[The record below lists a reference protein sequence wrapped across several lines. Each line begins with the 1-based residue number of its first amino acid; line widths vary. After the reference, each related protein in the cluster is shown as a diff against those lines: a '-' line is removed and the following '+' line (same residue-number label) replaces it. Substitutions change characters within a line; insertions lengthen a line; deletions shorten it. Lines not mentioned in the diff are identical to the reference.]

1 MSEATSVL
9 LAMSLTGIFFFVLAF
24 LIHRFGA
31 ERMVTTLD
39 WSRVSDP
46 PRANRGYRLG
56 MIALGVLQIAW
67 GCFLFFAIEGGR
79 KNDIGMI
86 GSVLFLAVLLALIV
100 VLIVQQARWQ
110 DRPPQWKRDVRR

>member
-9 LAMSLTGIFFFVLAF
+9 LVMSLTGIFFFVLAF

-31 ERMVTTLD
+31 ERVVTTID

-67 GCFLFFAIEGGR
+67 GCFLFFAIEGGH
-79 KNDIGMI
+79 KNDVGMI
-86 GSVLFLAVLLALIV
+86 GSVIFVAILLALV
-100 VLIVQQARWQ
+100 VALIVQQARWQ
-110 DRPPQWKRDVRR
+110 DRPAQWKRNVHR